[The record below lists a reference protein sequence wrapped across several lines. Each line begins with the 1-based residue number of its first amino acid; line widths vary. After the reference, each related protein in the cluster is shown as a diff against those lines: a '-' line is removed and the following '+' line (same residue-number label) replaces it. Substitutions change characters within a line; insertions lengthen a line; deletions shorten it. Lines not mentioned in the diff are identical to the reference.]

1 MLQNGLACAEGAG
14 HAEGAA
20 LGHRQEGVDG
30 ADLRYQRFVGT
41 QALLIAADSLLHRPG
56 EDHGQL
62 LFLAVFVFQHRN
74 GVADIIHAL
83 FPNGLHPP
91 LALEV
96 EGHHDQMGEQTLG
109 DAAHGVAGG
118 DEITGGH
125 LRGELPVLIGDG
137 IQIYAPLQKETA
149 FFRKLRQGILQAV
162 KHLRQKAWP
171 KLNAHQFA
179 GKLDLVAHTDA
190 ACHFID
196 LHAGRIAVHTDDLA
210 LEALVTD
217 EDIANFVFSH
227 GAGKGGCHQIP
238 VHSGHISCHFVHFDS
253 PVSL

>member
-1 MLQNGLACAEGAG
+1 MLQHGLSGAEGAG
-14 HAEGAA
+14 YTESAA
-20 LGHRQEGVDG
+20 LGHRQEGINAADFGYESIVG
-30 ADLRYQRFVGT
+30 A
-41 QALLIAADSLLHRPG
+41 QALLIAAYGLLYRPG
-56 EDHGQL
+56 EDHGKL
-62 LFLAVFVFQHRN
+62 FFLALVIFQHRH
-74 GVADIIHAL
+74 GVPDVIHAL
-83 FPNGLHPP
+83 FPDGFHPP
-91 LALEV
+91 LVLHI
-96 EGHHDQMGEQTLG
+96 EGNHDLMAEQSFGHT
-109 DAAHGVAGG
+109 AHRIAGS
-118 DEITGGH
+118 DKVTGPH
-125 LRGELPVLIGDG
+125 QRSELPIPVGDG

-171 KLNAHQFA
+171 KLHAHQFA

-238 VHSGHISCHFVHFDS
+238 VHSGHISCHFVHIDS
-253 PVSL
+253 PVLL